1 MNINLSKGKSSIKKN
16 WIRSNVEY
24 FRALRFLLVHSSQY
38 FPVVPS
44 AACGEIWGKRYL
56 CCICERYL
64 FNKKSWYFELPCSE
78 TLLTICWKMRNI
90 KFYSQHMFTWIQS
103 TIWKTKSQGNF
114 KPFSE
119 IFLPGTFMLLPRLAD
134 DFATL
139 LSSLMISRWQ
149 FDGTL
154 LLLIRLIIG

>member
-24 FRALRFLLVHSSQY
+24 FKALRFLLVHSSQY

-90 KFYSQHMFTWIQS
+90 KFYSQHMFTWIQYGEPRVREIS
-103 TIWKTKSQGNF
+103 NLFQKSFYLGLLCYYLGWQMILR
-114 KPFSE
+114 PF
-119 IFLPGTFMLLPRLAD
+119 
-134 DFATL
+134 
-139 LSSLMISRWQ
+139 
-149 FDGTL
+149 
-154 LLLIRLIIG
+154 

>member
-90 KFYSQHMFTWIQS
+90 KFYSHNMFTWIQYGEPRVREIS
-103 TIWKTKSQGNF
+103 NLFQKFFYLGLLCYYLGWQMILR
-114 KPFSE
+114 PF
-119 IFLPGTFMLLPRLAD
+119 
-134 DFATL
+134 
-139 LSSLMISRWQ
+139 
-149 FDGTL
+149 
-154 LLLIRLIIG
+154 